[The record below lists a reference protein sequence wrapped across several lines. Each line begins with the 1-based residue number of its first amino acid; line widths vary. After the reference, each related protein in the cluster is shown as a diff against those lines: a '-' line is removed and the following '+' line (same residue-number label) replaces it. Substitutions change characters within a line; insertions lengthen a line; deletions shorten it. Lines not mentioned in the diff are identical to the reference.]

1 MIRLSIG
8 ILIGWLAYETFQ
20 KDGDK
25 MSDVVKSCIAKT
37 VEAIKTAQLTEKKE
51 NCEGEELCSTT
62 KKKKK

>member
-1 MIRLSIG
+1 MIRLGIG

-51 NCEGEELCSTT
+51 NCEGEELCTT
-62 KKKKK
+62 TTMNLK